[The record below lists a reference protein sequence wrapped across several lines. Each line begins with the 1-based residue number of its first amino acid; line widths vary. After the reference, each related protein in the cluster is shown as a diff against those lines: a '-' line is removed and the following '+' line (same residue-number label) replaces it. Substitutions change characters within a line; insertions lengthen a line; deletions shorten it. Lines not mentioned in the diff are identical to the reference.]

1 MNSNGQESRSG
12 FLFFTFW
19 LLNDEY
25 VLNNFVKVY

>member
-12 FLFFTFW
+12 FLFTFW